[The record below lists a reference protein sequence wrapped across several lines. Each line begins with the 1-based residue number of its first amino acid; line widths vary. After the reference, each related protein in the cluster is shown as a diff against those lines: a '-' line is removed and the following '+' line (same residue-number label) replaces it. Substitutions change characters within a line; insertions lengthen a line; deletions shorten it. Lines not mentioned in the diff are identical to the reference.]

1 MGWPLAVD
9 VVGFCPLSVAGWIPL
24 DGCNLYQQCELYDY
38 NPYGHGVSVTFLFEG
53 ICNVFSFLF
62 CEASM
67 PRVTFGVS
75 SLFLGLK

>member
-38 NPYGHGVSVTFLFEG
+38 NPYGHGVSVA
-53 ICNVFSFLF
+53 CFSLKASVMCFPF
-62 CEASM
+62 CFVKHQCRE
-67 PRVTFGVS
+67 
-75 SLFLGLK
+75 